1 MKPIARFESIGI
13 HEIAVS
19 MNKRADEIGDTVE
32 SMLKAGA
39 NVVIAAQKDSAVR
52 HRHIDTG
59 DMLKSIKATRPK
71 RKDYSSSID
80 IYPQGKDRKGIRN
93 ADKAF
98 ILNYGCSSIPGS
110 RWVQEANENCGDS
123 VNAAM
128 YEVMHAARKGGADG

>member
-1 MKPIARFESIGI
+1 
-13 HEIAVS
+13 
-19 MNKRADEIGDTVE
+19 
-32 SMLKAGA
+32 
-39 NVVIAAQKDSAVR
+39 
-52 HRHIDTG
+52 
-59 DMLKSIKATRPK
+59 MLKSIKATRPK

-128 YEVMHAARKGGADG
+128 YEVMHAAQKGGADG